1 MNIMQHEFAV
11 YLLFL
16 SCVSPEFS
24 FGVLLAWSSP
34 SINSSK
40 MLLRAACKHVG
51 ADCRCMNEK
60 CAQCCQNEGAAM
72 NELVAH
78 HMRRNGGGIIALF

>member
-1 MNIMQHEFAV
+1 
-11 YLLFL
+11 
-16 SCVSPEFS
+16 
-24 FGVLLAWSSP
+24 
-34 SINSSK
+34 
-40 MLLRAACKHVG
+40 MLLHAACKHG

-78 HMRRNGGGIIALF
+78 HMRRNGGIIALF